1 MRKTTA
7 KHNIDSLAALLL
19 FAVFAAC
26 VLAVLL
32 TGAKAYRRITQ
43 RDRDAYNARI
53 CTQYV
58 AQRVRQADSLYGV
71 AVEDFGGVQALVL
84 GAGEG
89 YITRVYCY
97 EGSLMELYCSAD
109 AGFGPEDGEKVIEA
123 QEMELAMDGGCLWVR
138 IRTAQEGRE
147 GEPYRD
153 SELWLDLRCG

>member
-32 TGAKAYRRITQ
+32 TGARAYRDITQ

-53 CTQYV
+53 AAQYV

-84 GAGEG
+84 GAGEE
-89 YITRVYCY
+89 YVTRVYCY
-97 EGSLMELYCSAD
+97 DGALMELYCPAD
-109 AGFGPEDGEKVIEA
+109 GSFGPEDGDKVVEA
-123 QEMELAMDGGCLWVR
+123 SEMSLSMEDGVLDIVVR
-138 IRTAQEGRE
+138 TPGGN
-147 GEPYRD
+147 GEPYR
-153 SELWLDLRCG
+153 SSRLRLNLRSG